1 MIDAKTGLSSSR
13 TVLVGGSRQLHDQLC
28 KAGMWIAAKIDDLD
42 MLPLILPTCIF
53 DSIVFAKGEL
63 VGGRKLEEAIDF
75 VARTYPGVKIAVL
88 NEEGAPTK
96 ALAPSPEAPG
106 EPVPASTSAAKE
118 VMETRGQES
127 PGAGQR
133 APLDSLAAV
142 STTVSAGVRPLLAAE
157 SEVFHA
163 GDSTEPVAKAGL
175 APVAPRFPGGL
186 PYEPA
191 DTRRGRASVQP
202 AAPRQEVVSIFSSKG
217 GVGKTFI
224 AINLAVILARYL
236 KAKVLLIDMDTQLGD
251 VGVHLDLL
259 GGPTIIDL
267 LPYGSQLNPDLFG
280 KFVVRHPTS
289 GLNVLLG
296 INSPEYGELVSTQH
310 VRRIVEVAQ
319 KCYDVCVIDTSG
331 GTQSDVTMQC
341 LEVSSR
347 VILVATTDTCC
358 IRSVKVLMN
367 GLLRVDPA
375 IAQKT
380 LLVLNR
386 YDSSTPLNKAQVEAF
401 LGVRVAGLVREGR
414 REVEDAIYSGH
425 ALFDRNPKS
434 PICEDLLGLADVL
447 RPGIVEESSGL
458 RPGLKSAGLIRC
470 LSRYLPGR
478 FGRR

>member
-1 MIDAKTGLSSSR
+1 MSDAKAGFSSSR

-42 MLPLILPTCIF
+42 MLPLILRTCIF

-63 VGGRKLEEAIDF
+63 VGGRKLEEAMDF
-75 VARTYPGVKIAVL
+75 VVRTYPGVKIAVL
-88 NEEGAPTK
+88 NEEGAPAK

-106 EPVPASTSAAKE
+106 EPVPANTSGARE
-118 VMETRGQES
+118 VMETRVQES
-127 PGAGQR
+127 PGVGQR
-133 APLDSLAAV
+133 VPLDSLAAV
-142 STTVSAGVRPLLAAE
+142 STTFSAGVQPLLAAE
-157 SEVFHA
+157 SEVFP
-163 GDSTEPVAKAGL
+163 GDLAEPVAKAGL
-175 APVAPRFPGGL
+175 APVTPRFPGSL
-186 PYEPA
+186 RHESA

-224 AINLAVILARYL
+224 AINLAVILARHL
-236 KAKVLLIDMDTQLGD
+236 KTKVLLMDMDTQLGD

-259 GGPTIIDL
+259 GGPTVIDV
-267 LPYGSQLNPDLFG
+267 LPYGSQLNPDLFK
-280 KFVVRHPTS
+280 KFVLRHPTS

-296 INSPEYGELVSTQH
+296 INSPEYGELVSPQH
-310 VRRIVEVAQ
+310 VRRIIEVAQ

-331 GTQSDVTMQC
+331 GTQSDVTLQC

-347 VILVATTDTCC
+347 AILVATADTCC

-367 GLLRVDPA
+367 GLLQVDPA

-386 YDSSTPLNKAQVEAF
+386 YDGSTPLNRAQVEAF

-414 REVEDAIYSGH
+414 REVEEAIYSGH
-425 ALFDRNPKS
+425 ALFERSPKS
-434 PICEDLLGLADVL
+434 PICEDLLGLADIL
-447 RPGIVEESSGL
+447 CPGIVEESSGL
-458 RPGLKSAGLIRC
+458 RPGLKNAGLMRC

-478 FGRR
+478 LGRR